1 MKKKAYTLAEALIA
15 MGIVGLI
22 AALMVPMVSKFKPD
36 INKVIYLKNY
46 DAINSA
52 LDYVTGSSS
61 IYPIYNDNE
70 SRPAYKNVVYKNY
83 PLYNTVAITKD
94 GVSFSGG
101 AEKFCQVLALS
112 LGVDPVPSSCNKLN
126 INGNVAS
133 FTTSSG
139 VDYIVSTTL
148 SAPSGTQGS
157 YKTEILIDV
166 NGLSE
171 GKNQTCDVNPKDP
184 DRFKFVVYSGGQL
197 YPADTKGQA
206 YLTQR
211 STYRKVEDVEE
222 SKLAYSGAKPELEKF
237 LLMFQDD
244 TVVGGNSSSDP
255 ENEEEDDD
263 DDITLPPGHVW
274 ADWVSPE
281 LLRTTF
287 VPGIYCEQHNPSM
300 PAGNY
305 SNQRHVYWHPE
316 AGRWVELKGVY
327 YVSSSEYSGY
337 SNYTGPDANK
347 ILQY

>member
-36 INKVIYLKNY
+36 INKVVYLKNY

-61 IYPIYNDNE
+61 IYTVYKDNE

-112 LGVDPVPSSCNKLN
+112 LGVDPVPSSCNKAN
-126 INGNVAS
+126 INGNQAS

-148 SAPSGTQGS
+148 SAPSGAQGS

-171 GKNQTCDVNPKDP
+171 GKNQTCDANPKDP

-211 STYRKVEDVEE
+211 STYRNVEDTDKPTYV
-222 SKLAYSGAKPELEKF
+222 AKAGENFTLDF
-237 LLMFQDD
+237 SVSNDD
-244 TVVGGNSSSDP
+244 GGSTPSDP
-255 ENEEEDDD
+255 ITPRPWEPVDPIIPPDPDSNPDP
-263 DDITLPPGHVW
+263 DIQIELPQLPGPRYCTDCGRRYFPSTVCSCPQCGHPIICE
-274 ADWVSPE
+274 VSDKE
-281 LLRTTF
+281 LA
-287 VPGIYCEQHNPSM
+287 E
-300 PAGNY
+300 
-305 SNQRHVYWHPE
+305 
-316 AGRWVELKGVY
+316 
-327 YVSSSEYSGY
+327 
-337 SNYTGPDANK
+337 
-347 ILQY
+347 